1 MAIRILLAD
10 DHAIV
15 RDGLRSL
22 LETAG
27 GMEVVGEAEDGQQAI
42 ERCVELKPDVVV
54 MDIAM
59 PKLNGIDATRE
70 LRDACPT
77 AKVIVLS
84 MHATKEHVYQAL
96 RVGVRGY
103 LVKQSAGQELIEAVQ
118 VVCGEDRH
126 YLSPAISQLLVD
138 DYVQRGDAVLD
149 KTPLEHL
156 SPREREILQMLV
168 EGKSSNEIGR
178 ALDLS
183 PKTVYTH
190 RTRLMAKLGTSDL
203 SGLIKFAIQ
212 HGLLTLD

>member
-126 YLSPAISQLLVD
+126 YLSPAISQLLV
-138 DYVQRGDAVLD
+138 Y
-149 KTPLEHL
+149 
-156 SPREREILQMLV
+156 I
-168 EGKSSNEIGR
+168 
-178 ALDLS
+178 
-183 PKTVYTH
+183 
-190 RTRLMAKLGTSDL
+190 
-203 SGLIKFAIQ
+203 
-212 HGLLTLD
+212 